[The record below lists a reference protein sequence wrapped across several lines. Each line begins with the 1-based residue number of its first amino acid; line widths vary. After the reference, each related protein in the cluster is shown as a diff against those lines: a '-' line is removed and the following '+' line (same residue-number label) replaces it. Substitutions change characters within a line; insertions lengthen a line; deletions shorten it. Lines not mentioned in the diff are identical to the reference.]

1 MRAIDIHTHPV
12 FFGKGCTRAAA
23 DRFAALGLAQGV
35 RRMVSLGDVLVF
47 GARPNESQV
56 RKINDQTLKLM
67 RWRPDYYI
75 GFCALNPRLGERAVR
90 KEVDR
95 CVGGL
100 GFRGLKLEI
109 SNNAREAC
117 MKPVMRAAEKWGV
130 PVLQHT
136 WSMTNIRQR
145 HMHSDPEDTA
155 LLARR
160 HPNVE
165 VIMAHLTGCGYR
177 GVLEAKGID
186 NLVVDTSGGFPESGI
201 LDYALEHLGADH
213 IVYGSDLPIRESGVT
228 LQRTLASAMSPA
240 EREKVLYGNARRL
253 LKL

>member
-12 FFGKGCTRAAA
+12 FFGQGCTRAAA
-23 DRFAALGLAQGV
+23 DHFAALGLAQGV

-56 RKINDQTLKLM
+56 RRINDQTLKLL

-75 GFCALNPRLGERAVR
+75 GFCALNPRLGERAVM
-90 KEVDR
+90 KEVER
-95 CVGGL
+95 CVGL

-109 SNNAREAC
+109 SNNARESC
-117 MKPVMRAAEKWGV
+117 MKPVMQAAARWGI
-130 PVLQHT
+130 PLLQHT
-136 WSMTNIRQR
+136 WSMTNIRLR

-160 HPNVE
+160 YPNVQ

-177 GVLEAKGID
+177 GVLEAKGVD
-186 NLVVDTSGGFPESGI
+186 NLVVDTSGAFPEAGI

-213 IVYGSDLPIRESGVT
+213 IVYGSDLPIRETGVT
-228 LQRTLASAMSPA
+228 LHRTLGTAMSA
-240 EREKVLYGNARRL
+240 TEREKILYGNARRI

>member
-12 FFGKGCTRAAA
+12 FFGKGCTRPAA
-23 DRFAALGLAQGV
+23 DHFAALGLAQGV

-47 GARPNESQV
+47 GARPNASQV

-75 GFCALNPRLGERAVR
+75 GFCALNPRLGERAVMR
-90 KEVDR
+90 EVER
-95 CVGGL
+95 CVGL

-109 SNNAREAC
+109 SNNARESC
-117 MKPVMRAAEKWGV
+117 MKPVMQAAARWGV
-130 PVLQHT
+130 PLLQHT

-160 HPNVE
+160 YPNVQ

-177 GVLEAKGID
+177 GVLEAKGVD
-186 NLVVDTSGGFPESGI
+186 NLVVDTSGAFPESGI

-213 IVYGSDLPIRESGVT
+213 IVYGSDLPIRETGVT
-228 LQRTLASAMSPA
+228 LHRTLGTAMSAA
-240 EREKVLYGNARRL
+240 EREKILYGNARRI

>member
-1 MRAIDIHTHPV
+1 MRALDIHTHPV
-12 FFGKGCTRAAA
+12 CFGKGYSRKEVDHFA
-23 DRFAALGLAQGV
+23 DQALAQGV
-35 RRMVSLGDVLVF
+35 TQMVSLGDVLVF
-47 GARPNESQV
+47 GTHPTEKQV
-56 RKINDQTLKLM
+56 RIINDQTHQVM
-67 RWRPDYYI
+67 RWRPEYFI
-75 GFCALNPRLGERAVR
+75 GFCALNPVLGERAVMA
-90 KEVDR
+90 EVER
-95 CVGGL
+95 CVGL

-109 SNNAREAC
+109 SNNARDAC
-117 MKPVMRAAEKWGV
+117 MKPVMAAAARWNI

-145 HMHSDPEDTA
+145 KLHSDPEDTA

-160 HPNVE
+160 HPNVQ

-213 IVYGSDLPIRESGVT
+213 IVYGSDLPIRETSVT
-228 LQRTLASAMSPA
+228 LGRTLAGKMSPA